1 MTFWSAWI
9 SEDEDDV
16 DLFGDIGEDTAE
28 ENLMY
33 GDFFL
38 TGQEEEEEK
47 EEKEGEEEEGEEE
60 EGEEEEGEEED
71 GEAEEESEEES
82 NGESR
87 KDDGKGGKTAAKK
100 KDLFDAM
107 DEEDEEES
115 DQVWSFSFVGLFI
128 STLGIWQCHVY
139 VHCSR
144 TCCIWSVGYGKRDM
158 NGATAVLRFICE
170 SKITLM

>member
-1 MTFWSAWI
+1 MPGYKSTTLLEAKWTKELNKMPFCSGKI

-38 TGQEEEEEK
+38 TGQEEEEE
-47 EEKEGEEEEGEEE
+47 EKEEEEGEEE
-60 EGEEEEGEEED
+60 EDGEDGEEEEE
-71 GEAEEESEEES
+71 EEESEEES

-87 KDDGKGGKTAAKK
+87 KEDGKGGKTAAKK

-107 DEEDEEES
+107 DEENEEES
-115 DQVWSFSFVGLFI
+115 DQVRFFSFVGLFT
-128 STLGIWQCHVY
+128 STVRLVS
-139 VHCSR
+139 CS
-144 TCCIWSVGYGKRDM
+144 S
-158 NGATAVLRFICE
+158 A
-170 SKITLM
+170 

>member
-1 MTFWSAWI
+1 MPFCSCYI

-38 TGQEEEEEK
+38 TGQEEEEKEK
-47 EEKEGEEEEGEEE
+47 EEEG
-60 EGEEEEGEEED
+60 GEEED
-71 GEAEEESEEES
+71 GEDGEEEDGEEEEESEEES

-87 KDDGKGGKTAAKK
+87 KEDGKGGKTASK

-107 DEEDEEES
+107 DEETEEES
-115 DQVWSFSFVGLFI
+115 DQVSFFSFVGLFT
-128 STLGIWQCHVY
+128 STLGILQCLVY
-139 VHCSR
+139 V
-144 TCCIWSVGYGKRDM
+144 
-158 NGATAVLRFICE
+158 
-170 SKITLM
+170 